1 MKVGVLGVNGE
12 EAGKA
17 DLPEVF
23 DLPLRPDIIKRVYRL
38 VRSHGFQPKGRDPM
52 AGEKTTAET
61 HNPPTGTGQSRI
73 PRVKGERYS
82 RSGMAG
88 GVASVVKGR
97 LPHPP
102 KSEKMIYLK
111 VNRKE
116 RKLATDT
123 AIAYTRDEESVR
135 ARGHRV
141 GKISLPIVVSD
152 EFESLDKTSAVVGFM
167 RKIGLSEELDRL
179 YGGIKRKTGKA
190 RLRGRAYRKRV
201 GPLVVVTND
210 RGIGKAA
217 TAIPGVEV
225 KRVDSLGILELAP
238 GGVPGRLTIWTES
251 ALQSLSPARKEV
263 VAVAA

>member
-1 MKVGVLGVNGE
+1 MKVDVLGIDGKG
-12 EAGKA
+12 AGKTE
-17 DLPEVF
+17 LPDIF
-23 DLPLRPDIIKRVYRL
+23 DLPLRQDIVARVYRL

-102 KSEKMIYLK
+102 KSEKVIHLR
-111 VNRKE
+111 VNKKE
-116 RKLATDT
+116 RKLATET
-123 AIAYTRDEESVR
+123 AIAYTGDLSSVR

-141 GKISLPIVVSD
+141 GKVSLPIVVSD
-152 EFESLDKTSAVVGFM
+152 ELESLDKTSAVVEFM
-167 RKIGLSEELDRL
+167 RRIGLSEELERL
-179 YGGIKRKTGKA
+179 YDGIRRKSGKA
-190 RLRGRAYRKRV
+190 RLRGRAYRERV
-201 GPLVVVTND
+201 GPLIVVTND
-210 RGIGKAA
+210 RGIGRAA
-217 TAIPGVEV
+217 AAIPGVEV

-251 ALQSLSPARKEV
+251 ALQSIAPGRKEV